1 MDRYTWIFALNQGNL
16 KWVVFLHNI
25 WLLFVCRD
33 HGDGDSF
40 DGPGGV
46 LAHSYYP
53 IYGGDVHFDADE
65 RWVIRSDFVGTHL
78 MHVAAHEFGH
88 ALGLP
93 HVG

>member
-1 MDRYTWIFALNQGNL
+1 MDQSILIFALNQGDKL
-16 KWVVFLHNI
+16 FFLLITLMDFCMLRN
-25 WLLFVCRD
+25 

-53 IYGGDVHFDADE
+53 IYGGDVHFDVDE
-65 RWVIRSDFVGTHL
+65 RWVTRSHLPGTHL

-93 HVG
+93 HIG

>member
-1 MDRYTWIFALNQGNL
+1 MDLFILIFALNHGDRFVFFLINL
-16 KWVVFLHNI
+16 IDLY
-25 WLLFVCRD
+25 LLRD

-40 DGPGGV
+40 DGPGGI

-53 IYGGDVHFDADE
+53 IYGGDVHFDLDE
-65 RWVIRSDFVGTHL
+65 RWVTQSHHVGTHL

-93 HVG
+93 HIG